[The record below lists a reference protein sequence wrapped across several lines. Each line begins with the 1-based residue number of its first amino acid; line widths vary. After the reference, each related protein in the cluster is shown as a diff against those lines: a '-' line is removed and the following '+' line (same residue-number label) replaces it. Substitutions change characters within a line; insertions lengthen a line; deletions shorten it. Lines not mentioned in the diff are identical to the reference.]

1 MRRPECRR
9 TARLAPLIL
18 VMGVAGCP
26 EFPLAPPATPSAV
39 SPGTT
44 SQAPAS
50 SPGFRPSASPLST
63 PGTST
68 SPTPQASVSATP
80 QATTSAAPTATATP
94 PQATPSPSPPG
105 TIVIGTS
112 PIASGSWSVGLA
124 LSRPR
129 VGCVAAAMDTRLLV
143 TDGDGQEVLE
153 AYSQPDDTWGGVDL
167 SAVFVQQA
175 ETNQM
180 GHYFACGGA
189 SGPNRFV
196 VVGGYNGQG
205 PTPTARVY
213 ASQGTY
219 QFTVGFGKTY
229 PNAWRYA
236 SAGAVIGTKLYVA
249 GGRSS
254 SGSVSRAL
262 ESYDPD
268 ADTWTVLPSLPSGVA
283 GATAVTLNGL
293 LYVMGGYDASNHALS
308 GVQVYNPTTNAW
320 TTDPSAGAIPPMLV
334 ARHSAASAVLNG
346 RIYVF
351 GGVPD
356 ASSQPTN
363 EAEVFDP
370 ALGIWKAIA
379 PLPLPLALHAAA
391 ALAGKLYV
399 LGGSDSTGAAQR
411 GVEVYTP

>member
-1 MRRPECRR
+1 MSRPEWMR
-9 TARLAPLIL
+9 TARLMPLIL

-26 EFPLAPPATPSAV
+26 EFPLAPPATPNVVSAGAT
-39 SPGTT
+39 SP
-44 SQAPAS
+44 APTS
-50 SPGFRPSASPLST
+50 SPGAQISASPLPT
-63 PGTST
+63 PGASA

-80 QATTSAAPTATATP
+80 QATTSPAPTPSSTR
-94 PQATPSPSPPG
+94 PQASPSPPG

-143 TDGDGQEVLE
+143 TDGDGQEVVE

-167 SAVFVQQA
+167 AAVFVQQA
-175 ETNQM
+175 ETSQM
-180 GHYFACGGA
+180 GHYLACGGV
-189 SGPNRFV
+189 SGPNRLV
-196 VVGGYNGQG
+196 LVGGYNGQG
-205 PTPTARVY
+205 PTPTARIY
-213 ASQGTY
+213 TSQGTY

-229 PNAWRYA
+229 PNTWRYA

-254 SGSVSRAL
+254 SGGVSSAL
-262 ESYDPD
+262 EAYDPD
-268 ADTWTVLPSLPSGVA
+268 ADTWTVLPSLPGAVA
-283 GATAVTLNGL
+283 GATAVALNGL
-293 LYVMGGYDASNHALS
+293 LYVMGGYDASSHALS
-308 GVQVYNPTTNAW
+308 GVQVYNPTSNAW
-320 TTDPSAGAIPPMLV
+320 TTDPHAGAIPPMLV

-370 ALGIWKAIA
+370 ALGAWKAIA

-399 LGGSDSTGAAQR
+399 VGGSDSTGAAQR